1 MAVRLGY
8 ERIGRTQTYREAAP
22 AMKAELDQAETASH
36 LGEESRCAMIL
47 SALQIELRHLLLHI
61 HDYSKLQMT
70 QWTAKQACCMANKR
84 LCGRCEL
91 LLPCFAFDCIM

>member
-1 MAVRLGY
+1 ML
-8 ERIGRTQTYREAAP
+8 TCREVAL

-36 LGEESRCAMIL
+36 LVEESRCVMIL

-70 QWTAKQACCMANKR
+70 QWTVKQACCMANKQ
-84 LCGRCEL
+84 LCSTCEL
-91 LLPCFAFDCIM
+91 LLPCFAFDCTICAGGK